1 MATATTATRITQAC
15 KTANKSQRSL
25 SHTTGIPQATLSRI
39 FTGAR
44 DATMPEIILI
54 AQATGVTIGR
64 LTGLSQVEDRA
75 WFAARATDGDSMN
88 GMKAELLSFLEL
100 SAYLDDQAI

>member
-1 MATATTATRITQAC
+1 MSGRTSERIKHASETAGMTQRELA
-15 KTANKSQRSL
+15 RE
-25 SHTTGIPQATLSRI
+25 TGISQATLSRV
-39 FTGAR
+39 FAGQRT
-44 DATMPEIILI
+44 ATMPEIILI
-54 AQATGVTIGR
+54 ARATGVTVGR

-75 WFAARATDGDSMN
+75 WFAARSTGDDSMG